1 MVDDVYESLEAY
13 EPSFTGARDADDRYN
28 LTPAE
33 MKQAD
38 YLVRAG
44 LALTDE
50 IQLNFETAAEIIGSR
65 LADVKYIPYTPVESS
80 LLDLFLTFMLES
92 PIAKAIAGGMIK
104 TLASLNAGIRAARLR
119 RLLKGAEPADAIMNA
134 ARKCRLAKIR
144 LNARRAEEAAAAE
157 ARRAAG
163 IRPTGLLAPA
173 PAGQR
178 PRQDLPDRT
187 LRFGETGRPDITP
200 AATRFAQK
208 EYDDARRELDAL
220 LSAREAMTK
229 SIAKIENDSAKV
241 VKLLSSAGDPEY
253 VVAATKTARE
263 AAKLPGKSESKT
275 AHPLGAEGDD
285 EVTTIQLDLVSLKRR
300 VRSDLARLRRQLQ
313 DIQVSVSR
321 YSAAWE
327 FLRDEDEIVEHL
339 LALRA
344 LRTTLHYF
352 EEFLEGP
359 PDHTGLTPRE
369 VVDGLLMGDPAE
381 EVRDPLIKLAE
392 LTIWESLLYERYF
405 RPFVDFPDRTLRYN
419 EYFDGNFST
428 VGPAGEIPPALR
440 TYLYNRFVAAEFDK
454 RGTVEKTLTT
464 FGRAVGNLVTAPALL
479 LESLSQALGSTYRN
493 PANVTMEERL
503 VIVFFRQ
510 LHDSR
515 PH

>member
-1 MVDDVYESLEAY
+1 VADDVYESLEAY
-13 EPSFTGARDADDRYN
+13 EPSFGNLRDSDDQYN

-33 MKQAD
+33 MIQAD

-50 IQLNFETAAEIIGSR
+50 IQLNFETAAELIGNR
-65 LADVKYIPYTPVESS
+65 LADVKYIPYTPVEVA
-80 LLDLFLTFMLES
+80 LLDILLTFILES
-92 PIAKAIAGGMIK
+92 PIAKAIAGGLIK
-104 TLASLNAGIRAARLR
+104 RLASLNAGIQAARLR
-119 RLLKGAEPADAIMNA
+119 RLLAGAAPADAIMNA

-157 ARRAAG
+157 ARRASG
-163 IRPTGLLAPA
+163 IKPPRPPV

-178 PRQDLPDRT
+178 PRQDLPDRN
-187 LRFGETGRPDITP
+187 LRFGETGQPDITP

-208 EYDDARRELDAL
+208 EYDEARRELDAL
-220 LSAREAMTK
+220 LAAREAMAN
-229 SIAKIENDSAKV
+229 SAAKIENDAAKV
-241 VKLLSSAGDPEY
+241 VKLLSSAGDPEF
-253 VVAATKTARE
+253 VVAATKSARE
-263 AAKLPGKSESKT
+263 AAKLPGKSESRT

-285 EVTTIQLDLVSLKRR
+285 EVTSIQLDLAALKRK
-300 VRSDLARLRRQLQ
+300 VRSELSRIRRQFQ
-313 DIQVSVSR
+313 DIQVNVSR
-321 YSAAWE
+321 FSTSWE
-327 FLRDEDEIVEHL
+327 FLRDEEEIVEQL
-339 LALRA
+339 LSVRA
-344 LRTTLHYF
+344 IRTTLIYF
-352 EEFLEGP
+352 QEFLEGP
-359 PDHTGLTPRE
+359 PDHSGLTPRE
-369 VVDGLLMGDPAE
+369 AVDGLLAGDPPD
-381 EVRDPLIKLAE
+381 EVRDPLTKLAE

-405 RPFVDFPDRTLRYN
+405 RPFSDFPDGTLRYN
-419 EYFDGNFST
+419 ANFAGNFST

-440 TYLYNRFVAAEFDK
+440 IYLYNRFVAAQFDK

-464 FGRAVGNLVTAPALL
+464 FSHAVQSLVTAPVVLL
-479 LESLSQALGSTYRN
+479 DDLFLALGSTYRN